1 MPPYIYAPITSSL
14 YVHVSG
20 RLNHVNAVWFEWW
33 LTDKGLVGWEDG
45 GVMVKD
51 RSTKLSALRLL
62 LLLFL
67 RKKIYGTDR
76 SQMFFWQSSTGS
88 QSYIQIQQWMAG
100 IKFVSSF
107 TVHWNTSQWSH
118 DLAVVMGGGAELVL
132 SLTGAGIQE
141 YCVTFHLPEGSTG
154 DQRMSK

>member
-1 MPPYIYAPITSSL
+1 
-14 YVHVSG
+14 
-20 RLNHVNAVWFEWW
+20 
-33 LTDKGLVGWEDG
+33 
-45 GVMVKD
+45 MVKD

-107 TVHWNTSQWSH
+107 TVH
-118 DLAVVMGGGAELVL
+118 
-132 SLTGAGIQE
+132 
-141 YCVTFHLPEGSTG
+141 
-154 DQRMSK
+154 